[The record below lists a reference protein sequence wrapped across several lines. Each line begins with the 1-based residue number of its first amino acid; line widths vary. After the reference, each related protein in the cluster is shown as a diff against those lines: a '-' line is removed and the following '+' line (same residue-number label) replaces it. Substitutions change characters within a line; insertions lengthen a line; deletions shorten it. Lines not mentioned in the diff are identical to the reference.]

1 MPTVTTQN
9 QTKSYWKHWAAVGFC
24 LAGAAYTS
32 VVMTKKLPHEEDLV
46 TYQKVGIGLLT
57 ALVSAGVF
65 GGLRK
70 LREYCGEK
78 KPEAVVTVV
87 VPTPRETIRIAVA
100 TEHTKYA
107 SLDETS
113 RSTDIAID
121 NDALKANECNRL
133 VEQYFE
139 DYTQNKPSSD
149 RYLQLALEYLSEFKK
164 VTGLSN
170 KDYLAQLKAHGY
182 RYSLIPSEQIL
193 QNLRRSPGYT
203 QHGKGNAFW
212 QQLPPPALPKPTD
225 STVTSTV
232 SNAADS
238 AFEDSH
244 EGVAETTAI
253 LGQSPDSESHP
264 LPSSYSL

>member
-1 MPTVTTQN
+1 MIISTTQN
-9 QTKSYWKHWAAVGFC
+9 QSKSYWLHWAAVGFC

-32 VVMTKKLPHEEDLV
+32 VVMTNKLPYEEDLV

-57 ALVSAGVF
+57 SLVSAGVF

-70 LREYCGEK
+70 LREYCGQEK
-78 KPEAVVTVV
+78 SEAVVTVV
-87 VPTPRETIRIAVA
+87 VPNPRETIRITIA

-113 RSTDIAID
+113 RSAAID
-121 NDALKANECNRL
+121 IENDTLKANECNRL

-139 DYTQNKPSSD
+139 DYTQNKSNTD

-164 VTGLSN
+164 ATGLSN
-170 KDYLAQLKAHGY
+170 KDYLAQLKAQGY

-212 QQLPPPALPKPTD
+212 QQLPPPALPKPSD

-232 SNAADS
+232 SDAAN
-238 AFEDSH
+238 FENSN